1 MKLALSLVLIINSAL
16 PLSIQQRLGRSD
28 GSTPIHLQAMREPVR
43 LSAIQQGQSIDTWS
57 RLRTLEPGTAIT
69 VTVQGS
75 PPGRRYVVLADEAS
89 LIVLDLSYPGLPAA
103 AVRILRDMATS
114 HPEYFAAVQA
124 RVFVDRDLRV
134 GPSGV
139 FLADQRV
146 ADLGQVVERISRTDV
161 ETGASI
167 IVTGQARALP
177 KGAKIA
183 LGAGIGVAV
192 CLVVPLCRYVVFCRG
207 CN

>member
-16 PLSIQQRLGRSD
+16 PLSLQPRSQPTA
-28 GSTPIHLQAMREPVR
+28 GPIHRHATREPAL
-43 LSAIQQGQSIDTWS
+43 LSAIQQSRSVDTWS
-57 RLRTLEPGTAIT
+57 RLRALEPGTAIT

-75 PPGRRYVVLADEAS
+75 PPSKRYVVLADEAS
-89 LIVLDLSYPGLPAA
+89 LIVLDLAYPGLPAA
-103 AVRILRDMATS
+103 AVRIMRDMATS

-124 RVFVDRDLRV
+124 RVFVHHDLRV

-139 FLADQRV
+139 FLANQKV

-161 ETGASI
+161 ETGTSI

-177 KGAKIA
+177 RGAKIA
-183 LGAGIGVAV
+183 LGAGIGIAV
-192 CLVVPLCRYVVFCRG
+192 CVIVPFCRYVVFCRG

>member
-1 MKLALSLVLIINSAL
+1 MKLALSFVLIINSAL
-16 PLSIQQRLGRSD
+16 PLSLQPRSEPTA
-28 GSTPIHLQAMREPVR
+28 GPIHRHAIREPVR
-43 LSAIQQGQSIDTWS
+43 LSAMRPSQSIDTWS

-75 PPGRRYVVLADEAS
+75 PPGKRLVVLADEAS

-103 AVRILRDMATS
+103 AARILRDMTTS

-124 RVFVDRDLRV
+124 RVFGEGDVRV

-139 FLADQRV
+139 FLANQKV

-161 ETGASI
+161 ETGTSI
-167 IVTGQARALP
+167 IVTRQAPALP
-177 KGAKIA
+177 RGAKIA

-192 CLVVPLCRYVVFCRG
+192 CLVVPVCRYLVFCHG

>member
-1 MKLALSLVLIINSAL
+1 
-16 PLSIQQRLGRSD
+16 
-28 GSTPIHLQAMREPVR
+28 
-43 LSAIQQGQSIDTWS
+43 
-57 RLRTLEPGTAIT
+57 
-69 VTVQGS
+69 
-75 PPGRRYVVLADEAS
+75 LADETS
-89 LIVLDLSYPGLPAA
+89 LIVLDLAYPELPSA

-124 RVFVDRDLRV
+124 PVFVDRDLRV

-139 FLADQRV
+139 FLTDRKV

-161 ETGASI
+161 ETGTSI
-167 IVTGQARALP
+167 IVMGQAPALP
-177 KGAKIA
+177 RGAKIA

-192 CLVVPLCRYVVFCRG
+192 CLIVPLCRYVVFCRG